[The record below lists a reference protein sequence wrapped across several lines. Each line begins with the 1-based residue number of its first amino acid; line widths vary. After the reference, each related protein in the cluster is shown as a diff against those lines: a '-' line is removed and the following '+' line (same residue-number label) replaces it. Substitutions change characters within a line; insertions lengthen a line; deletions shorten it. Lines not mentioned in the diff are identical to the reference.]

1 MQYNFFETKA
11 SGISVPGGIAN
22 YVEDAFSLKRQDNGL
37 TNLISAAVSEEALV
51 YVNYNNGFKVDGGE
65 YSVFAYYFNKS
76 LDEINYLTND
86 LITPSYQYPELE
98 KVITLNAMT
107 LQAKD
112 KDGSTSLMYN
122 KTIPLNKYSKST
134 LPLIQLAICN
144 DSLTEKVKVQI
155 DGVETEVEQT
165 TNIHPIID
173 LFMMDLRPQT
183 IDSVK
188 YYRGPLASQSDIS
201 TSFSNLYLISKG
213 SFGGIIDKNF
223 PDVIRSTTYYGYTF
237 SGSPTPNP
245 DIAYLSSNQ
254 SARNNINSWI
264 NGNTAVTKYTP
275 IYTPLVMA
283 DASTNI
289 KVFNSKIEND
299 TPVLAE
305 INSLSRSIV
314 VRNDRFVNN
323 VYEDSTY
330 NDDFYCSYT
339 GLYFKPDAD
348 VALAGQYTYS
358 DVFIGNTNTLDIN
371 LSNIFD
377 VANGYFSESRFVDTN
392 GNHPFSLIRYKGPFV
407 TQETGNGYDVNQLR
421 FYLTKIT
428 S

>member
-1 MQYNFFETKA
+1 
-11 SGISVPGGIAN
+11 
-22 YVEDAFSLKRQDNGL
+22 
-37 TNLISAAVSEEALV
+37 
-51 YVNYNNGFKVDGGE
+51 
-65 YSVFAYYFNKS
+65 
-76 LDEINYLTND
+76 
-86 LITPSYQYPELE
+86 
-98 KVITLNAMT
+98 
-107 LQAKD
+107 
-112 KDGSTSLMYN
+112 
-122 KTIPLNKYSKST
+122 
-134 LPLIQLAICN
+134 
-144 DSLTEKVKVQI
+144 
-155 DGVETEVEQT
+155 
-165 TNIHPIID
+165 
-173 LFMMDLRPQT
+173 
-183 IDSVK
+183 
-188 YYRGPLASQSDIS
+188 
-201 TSFSNLYLISKG
+201 
-213 SFGGIIDKNF
+213 
-223 PDVIRSTTYYGYTF
+223 
-237 SGSPTPNP
+237 P

-254 SARNNINSWI
+254 SARNNIQTWI
-264 NGNTAVTKYTP
+264 DGNTAVTKYTP

-305 INSLSRSIV
+305 ISSLSRSIV
-314 VRNDRFVNN
+314 IRNDRFVNN
-323 VYEDSTY
+323 VYEDSTH

-392 GNHPFSLIRYKGPFV
+392 GNHPFSLIRYRGPFV
-407 TQETGNGYDVNQLR
+407 TQETVDGYDVNQLR